1 MFVARFVVF
10 LAVLVLALAGCAA
23 TRADS
28 YNPTICYELKR
39 EARRAGSWR
48 VGSSAVA
55 AGLAAG
61 GAVVPLVG
69 DSKPAQVG
77 LALGAVLFGAAG
89 LAAGYTADDAQ
100 KEWVDHCPYIPVDQ
114 QIPDGSL
121 AGALLAK

>member
-1 MFVARFVVF
+1 MLTISRFTPV
-10 LAVLVLALAGCAA
+10 VLALVLSGCAA

-28 YNPTICYELKR
+28 YNPLTCYELKR
-39 EARRAGSWR
+39 EARRAGSYR
-48 VGSSAVA
+48 VGAGAIS

-77 LALGAVLFGAAG
+77 LALGAVLFGAVG